1 MSDVELLNMIQ
12 ELLRKAARGEDLT
25 LAEAWVWREFH
36 RDQDPVIR
44 AAVKPAATASVDV
57 DDLVQEVWL
66 VLTRRLRNL
75 RLDPSRGSLDAWVA
89 TVARRHCRKLIRCRT
104 WRRDEPLTAEMES
117 LLPDPN
123 FGPTAQLE
131 QEQRRREVQSA
142 VTDLCERESARN
154 RQVIARYW
162 LEQRSVAAIAAEFGL
177 SPDSVG
183 AVLRRARLKLAKLLR
198 HASV

>member
-1 MSDVELLNMIQ
+1 
-12 ELLRKAARGEDLT
+12 
-25 LAEAWVWREFH
+25 
-36 RDQDPVIR
+36 
-44 AAVKPAATASVDV
+44 
-57 DDLVQEVWL
+57 

-131 QEQRRREVQSA
+131 QEQRRQDVRSA
-142 VTDLCERESARN
+142 VTELCERESARN
-154 RQVIARYW
+154 RQIIARYW
-162 LEQRSVAAIAAEFGL
+162 LEQRPVAAIAAEFGL